1 MNAETALIETK
12 NREARLSTPP
22 VGPIEMHGSRQMLA
36 RGAEFL
42 LAATVLV
49 LLASVAL
56 PVGWRWWV
64 DGGRE
69 TTDDAYVTGD
79 LRTLGAKVPGY
90 VSKLL
95 VADYQTVA
103 AGQPILQIEDDDYK
117 AKVALAAGVVRSKQA
132 ALDNIAALTQQ
143 QMKVIAQ
150 ASAQLD
156 ATDANVVF
164 AKIQLGRARSLLNT
178 PAGLQQ
184 TVDQA
189 SASYKALVSNEQA
202 NRATLAQAQGQL
214 DVLVTQREQAQ
225 ADLVQAQASLQL
237 TEIDLEHTVIRAP
250 VTGTLGR
257 RMVFEGQ
264 YLVAGAGVI
273 TLTPLN
279 SVWVAANFRE
289 TQLTRMRP
297 GQAVALTVDTYPG
310 LMVHGHVGELS
321 PASGSAT
328 ALLPP
333 DNATGNFTKI
343 VQRVPVKITID
354 SGQRL
359 EGPLLPGMSSVVTV
373 DTRDVGDTP
382 LGGRAP

>member
-1 MNAETALIETK
+1 
-12 NREARLSTPP
+12 
-22 VGPIEMHGSRQMLA
+22 MLA

-132 ALDNIAALTQQ
+132 AVDNIAALTQQ

-189 SASYKALVSNEQA
+189 SASYKALVANEQT

-214 DVLVTQREQAQ
+214 DVLATQREQAQ

-250 VTGTLGR
+250 VAGTLGR